1 MARSFNFTVPPFD
14 VLTAEQ
20 QQWVRNSIDMAY
32 YPEDSVVLASNTVP
46 THLYVVVKGR
56 VRQSEQEEEVYLY
69 GPDEAFDGRALM
81 AGKVVGRF
89 VAVEEAIVYLLPE
102 VTVKRLIAANVSFG
116 ALLFS
121 DISQKLRA
129 LSERRTQRELHSLM
143 LSRIDQAY
151 VRTPVYVHEDRSVFH
166 VAQTLEQEQL
176 NHVLVEGAAP
186 GRLGIFTTTDIR
198 KIILSGEDPKQTSVG
213 QLTSWEL
220 IEVQAGES
228 VFEALILMIRHGVHR
243 VVVKRD
249 QAVVGVL
256 EQLDL
261 LSFISNHSHLIW
273 YQIQQANTVDE
284 LKHAC
289 QQIQRLIQLLSESE
303 VKVSL
308 IAKLVQ
314 ELNAKVFGRLWRLLA
329 PTELIENSCVMVM
342 GSEGRGEQLLKT
354 DQDNGLILRNGYH
367 YPELIAI
374 TSQFNDALCDFGYP
388 PCPGGIMMRNP
399 IWCQTLESFQETL
412 RQWIYHPTPETPIRL
427 AIFTDAAAVCGDRGL
442 LEDLKQYFRDIL
454 QQSPQFLA
462 QFARAVDQFGGSGR
476 WWSRLLPGADSPEV
490 IDIKKLGIFPI
501 VHGVRSLALEAKLT
515 VNGTR
520 ERLEALEQSQ
530 RLPHDL
536 VQDLHEALAFLMDMR
551 LRQGLRMMALGQ
563 RPSHLI
569 ELNPLST
576 LERDLL
582 RDSLQVV
589 KRFKQLL
596 HFHFRLD
603 TL

>member
-1 MARSFNFTVPPFD
+1 MANSFNFTVPPFD

-20 QQWVRNSIDMAY
+20 QQWVKTNVDMAY
-32 YPEDSVVLASNTVP
+32 YPEGGEVLASNAVP

-56 VRQSEQEEEVYLY
+56 VRQSEHEEEVYVY
-69 GPDEAFDGRALM
+69 GQDEVFDGRALM

-89 VAVEEAIVYLLPE
+89 VAVEEAIVYLIPE
-102 VTVKRLIAANVSFG
+102 ATVKRLIAANISFG

-129 LSERRTQRELHSLM
+129 LSERRTQRELHSIM

-151 VRTPVYVHEDRSVFH
+151 VRVPVYVQEDRSVFD
-166 VAQTLEQEQL
+166 VAQTLDREQL
-176 NHVLVEGAAP
+176 NHVLVEATAP
-186 GRLGIFTTTDIR
+186 GGLGIFTTTDIR
-198 KIILSGEDPKQTSVG
+198 KIILSGEDPKLTPVG
-213 QLTSWEL
+213 QLTTWEL
-220 IEVQAGES
+220 IDVQADES

-243 VVVKRD
+243 VVVKRG

-289 QQIQRLIQLLSESE
+289 QQIHRLIQLLSESE

-329 PTELIENSCVMVM
+329 PADLIENSCVMVM
-342 GSEGRGEQLLKT
+342 GSEGRGEQILKT
-354 DQDNGLILRNGYH
+354 DQDNGLILRNGFQH
-367 YPELIAI
+367 PELIAI
-374 TSQFNDALCDFGYP
+374 TGRFNDALCDFGYP

-399 IWCQTLESFQETL
+399 IWCQTLEAFQETL

-442 LEDLKQYFRDIL
+442 LQDLKSYFWSIL

-462 QFARAVDQFGGSGR
+462 QFARAVDQFGSSGR
-476 WWSRLLPGADSPEV
+476 WWSRLLPGAESPDV

-501 VHGVRSLALEAKLT
+501 VHGVRSLALEAKLA
-515 VNGTR
+515 VNGTLD
-520 ERLEALEQSQ
+520 RLEALEQSQ

-536 VQDLHEALAFLMDMR
+536 VQDLNEALAFLMDLR
-551 LRQGLRMMALGQ
+551 LRQGLQMLSVGQ
-563 RPSHLI
+563 RPGQLLHLDQ
-569 ELNPLST
+569 LST